1 MQVGRTRARRRA
13 PHTDISA
20 LACGSSDPS
29 CMHSIKSLRICPFLL
44 LVTRIEPLAKS
55 STLDDAD
62 RPLLPDRLRTLFI
75 ATDLPSRSGVWG
87 PGLAPTSTSC
97 GACAARR
104 YESAASV
111 FDQFL
116 SPSIARAC
124 GTAPAVVGRLCVSLA
139 TEPQSLFTAPVS
151 SRVRASA
158 PQQFCT
164 PPGHPRITFWY
175 EENVRADPPPTSFPS
190 SCAAA
195 AVSGNI
201 ATANLH
207 QQKRSINTLLQGFRT
222 GPVCE
227 HCVPAPGYNRL
238 PLALQQNGA
247 RLVRMPRNKS
257 AKCSD
262 SRQPI
267 CRLAQPSPQAVL
279 SPAPIV
285 AAF

>member
-1 MQVGRTRARRRA
+1 MTVDRTRARRKL

-20 LACGSSDPS
+20 LACGSSDSS
-29 CMHSIKSLRICPFLL
+29 CMHSIKFLRICPFLL

-55 STLDDAD
+55 SILDDAD
-62 RPLLPDRLRTLFI
+62 RPLLPDRLRTLLL
-75 ATDLPSRSGVWG
+75 AADLPSRPGVWG
-87 PGLAPTSTSC
+87 PGLAPISTSC

-124 GTAPAVVGRLCVSLA
+124 GAAPAVVGRLCVSLA

-164 PPGHPRITFWY
+164 PAGHPRMTFWY
-175 EENVRADPPPTSFPS
+175 VENWRADPPSMCFPS
-190 SCAAA
+190 SCTAA
-195 AVSGNI
+195 AVSGDI

-207 QQKRSINTLLQGFRT
+207 EQQRSISTLLQGFRA
-222 GPVCE
+222 GPV
-227 HCVPAPGYNRL
+227 
-238 PLALQQNGA
+238 
-247 RLVRMPRNKS
+247 
-257 AKCSD
+257 
-262 SRQPI
+262 
-267 CRLAQPSPQAVL
+267 
-279 SPAPIV
+279 
-285 AAF
+285 